1 MRETRNREFKEKV
14 SNSFLKTVSAF
25 ANYGDGV
32 IQFGIKDDGEQ
43 LGINN
48 PKQVCLNIENK
59 INDSIKPSVD
69 YTLNIDQKTNVISL
83 SVKEGIHK
91 PYLYNG
97 KAYKRNDSS
106 TIEVDH
112 LELTRLILEGKNLT
126 FEEIEAKNQDLE
138 FHFLDKKLKEQ
149 IGLDNINIDTYK
161 TLGLV
166 DKNGS
171 FNNAAELIADK
182 NGFSGIEIVR
192 FGNNINTIQE
202 RLNCSNE
209 SIILQY
215 EKAIEIF
222 ERYYEF
228 EQIKGSKRETVYLIP
243 KEAYREAIANALV
256 HRTWDVNGN
265 ITVFM
270 FEDRIELTSPGG
282 LISGIEIAD
291 YIKGG
296 ISILRNPII
305 GNLFLR
311 LDMMERL
318 GTGIRRINEEY
329 KQSDKKPI
337 YDVSENTIRII
348 LPVFGIGELSK
359 DENIIYQLLKNRSLS
374 SSSIVEETGFG
385 KTKTVAIL
393 NKLINEGYVIAIGNG
408 RGKKYSAQI

>member
-69 YTLNIDQKTNVISL
+69 YTLNIDQKTKVISL

-149 IGLDNINIDTYK
+149 IGLDDINMDTYK

-171 FNNAAELIADK
+171 FNNAAELMADK

-202 RLNCSNE
+202 RLTCSNE

-256 HRTWDVNGN
+256 HRT
-265 ITVFM
+265 
-270 FEDRIELTSPGG
+270 
-282 LISGIEIAD
+282 
-291 YIKGG
+291 
-296 ISILRNPII
+296 
-305 GNLFLR
+305 
-311 LDMMERL
+311 
-318 GTGIRRINEEY
+318 
-329 KQSDKKPI
+329 
-337 YDVSENTIRII
+337 
-348 LPVFGIGELSK
+348 
-359 DENIIYQLLKNRSLS
+359 
-374 SSSIVEETGFG
+374 
-385 KTKTVAIL
+385 
-393 NKLINEGYVIAIGNG
+393 
-408 RGKKYSAQI
+408 

>member
-1 MRETRNREFKEKV
+1 MRETRNCEFKEKV

-69 YTLNIDQKTNVISL
+69 YTLNIDQKTKVISL

-149 IGLDNINIDTYK
+149 IGLDDINMDTYK

-202 RLNCSNE
+202 RVNCSNE

-256 HRTWDVNGN
+256 HRTWDVNAS

-305 GNLFLR
+305 GNIFLR

-337 YDVSENTIRII
+337 YDVSENTIRIT
-348 LPVFGIGELSK
+348 LPVFGIGELNK

-393 NKLINEGYVIAIGNG
+393 NKLINEGYVIAIGKG
-408 RGKKYSAQI
+408 KEKKYSAQI

>member
-1 MRETRNREFKEKV
+1 MRETRNCEFKEKV

-69 YTLNIDQKTNVISL
+69 YTLNIDQKTKVISL

-149 IGLDNINIDTYK
+149 IGLDDINMDTYK

-202 RLNCSNE
+202 RVNCSNE

-256 HRTWDVNGN
+256 HRTWDVNAN

-305 GNLFLR
+305 GNIFLR

-337 YDVSENTIRII
+337 YDVSENTIRIT
-348 LPVFGIGELSK
+348 LPVFGIGELNK

>member
-1 MRETRNREFKEKV
+1 MRETRNREFKERV

-69 YTLNIDQKTNVISL
+69 YTLNIDQKTKVISL

-126 FEEIEAKNQDLE
+126 FEEIEAKTQDLE

-166 DKNGS
+166 GKNGS

-202 RLNCSNE
+202 RVNCSNE

-256 HRTWDVNGN
+256 HRTWDVNAN

-305 GNLFLR
+305 GNIFLR

-337 YDVSENTIRII
+337 YDVSENTIRIT
-348 LPVFGIGELSK
+348 LPVFGIGELNK

>member
-69 YTLNIDQKTNVISL
+69 YTLNIDQKTKVISL

-149 IGLDNINIDTYK
+149 IGLDDINMDTYK

-171 FNNAAELIADK
+171 FNNAAELMADK

-202 RLNCSNE
+202 RLTCSNE

-256 HRTWDVNGN
+256 HRTWDVNAN

-305 GNLFLR
+305 GNIFLR

-337 YDVSENTIRII
+337 YDVSENTIRIT
-348 LPVFGIGELSK
+348 LPVFGIGELNK

-393 NKLINEGYVIAIGNG
+393 NKLIKEGYVIAIGNG

>member
-69 YTLNIDQKTNVISL
+69 YTLNIDQKTKVISL

-149 IGLDNINIDTYK
+149 IGLDDINMDTYK

-202 RLNCSNE
+202 RVNCSNE

-256 HRTWDVNGN
+256 HRTWDVNAN

-305 GNLFLR
+305 GNIFLR

-337 YDVSENTIRII
+337 YDVSENTIRIT
-348 LPVFGIGELSK
+348 LPVFGIGELNK

>member
-69 YTLNIDQKTNVISL
+69 YTLNIDQKTKVISL

-149 IGLDNINIDTYK
+149 IGLDDINMDTYK

-202 RLNCSNE
+202 RLTCSNE

-256 HRTWDVNGN
+256 HRTWDVNAN

-305 GNLFLR
+305 GNIFLR

-337 YDVSENTIRII
+337 YDVSENTIRIT
-348 LPVFGIGELSK
+348 LPVFGIGELNK

>member
-25 ANYGDGV
+25 ANYCDGV

-126 FEEIEAKNQDLE
+126 FEELKAKNQDLE
-138 FHFLDKKLKEQ
+138 FHFLNKKLKEH
-149 IGLDNINIDTYK
+149 IGLDNINTDTYK

-166 DKNGS
+166 DKNGC

-337 YDVSENTIRII
+337 YDVSENTIRIT
-348 LPVFGIGELSK
+348 LPVFGIGELNN

-393 NKLINEGYVIAIGNG
+393 NKLINEGYVIAVGNG